1 MDEGESRKGNRMNG
15 EWKNPAKELPGKDV
29 LVLAV
34 KQLKNGTRDYCLA
47 KCNPNYR
54 YFDTEKREII
64 DGPYWTCSGNNN
76 VIAWMPLPEIP
87 GKGN

>member
-1 MDEGESRKGNRMNG
+1 MNG
-15 EWKNPAKELPGKDV
+15 EGKNPAKELPGKDV

-87 GKGN
+87 GTGNGYD